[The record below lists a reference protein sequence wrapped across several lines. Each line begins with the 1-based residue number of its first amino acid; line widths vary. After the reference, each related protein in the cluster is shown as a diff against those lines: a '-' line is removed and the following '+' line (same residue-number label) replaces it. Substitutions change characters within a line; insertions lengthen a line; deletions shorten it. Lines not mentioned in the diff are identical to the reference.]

1 MWQKRRHLS
10 GNGMSVGSVADPDLY
25 YVKKFESGSVWRDNK
40 SGSRPY
46 TVNEQKHAMA
56 KRVGGLLITFKLT
69 TDKLITKIYKLIT
82 YKKLFYNNKKS
93 LDLDPCGEFLDPG
106 SGSV

>member
-1 MWQKRRHLS
+1 MSVGSVAGYRKILLFCGSLATVWQKRRHLS

-82 YKKLFYNNKKS
+82 YKKLF
-93 LDLDPCGEFLDPG
+93 L
-106 SGSV
+106 